1 MRIPRI
7 FSKTVS
13 PVVADFGASSV
24 KLLQLTGDETPRI
37 VAAAEIDIPD
47 EARGNVD
54 RRFAFLAEELPGALR
69 KGGFEGKRVMCSP
82 ASSHFIVQQTRIDES
97 SPLSADDQVSAEVA
111 GRMNCLP
118 TAVIARSFPTPGNSR
133 DHVVLA
139 IARDDVMRHVDL
151 FKRCRFDL
159 VGVQPDHIPMLHAFN
174 HLHRRSED
182 RSVSTMYVD
191 AGWGSVKV
199 AVARGTDLVF
209 ARIIQIGGRQ
219 FDEISAAAWGCTNSA
234 ARIRRIQEETAQAA
248 PKPMRSAQAISEDE
262 SGSVLLRVG
271 MAKADTQAEG
281 HRSETVADAMLAE
294 DRRTGVESTTLTG
307 VSTACPQPDF
317 IEVHETIADELSMCA
332 RYAQAS
338 LGSPIDRI
346 VMLGGESHSRRF
358 AGHLARRMGIKT
370 SVGDPIRRL
379 FAENADRVGP
389 LDPSREHPEWVVA
402 CGLCALGVD
411 A

>member
-1 MRIPRI
+1 MRIPRM

-24 KLLQLTGDETPRI
+24 KLLQLTDEETPSI
-37 VAAAEIDIPD
+37 VAAAKIEIPD

-54 RRFAFLAEELPGALR
+54 RRFAFLAEELPAALR
-69 KGGFEGKRVMCSP
+69 KGGFEGKRAICSP

-97 SPLSADDQVSAEVA
+97 SPLSVDDQVSAEVA

-118 TAVIARSFPTPGNSR
+118 KAVVARSFPTPGSDR
-133 DHVVLA
+133 DRVVLA

-151 FKRCRFDL
+151 FKRCRIDL
-159 VGVQPDHIPMLHAFN
+159 VGVHPDQIPMLHSFN

-182 RSVSTMYVD
+182 RSISTMYVD
-191 AGWGSVKV
+191 AGWGAVKV

-219 FDEISAAAWGCTNSA
+219 FDEISAAAWGCTNAA
-234 ARIRRIQEETAQAA
+234 ARIRRIQEEEAQAS
-248 PKPMRSAQAISEDE
+248 PKPMQSTETTDHGQL
-262 SGSVLLRVG
+262 GSVMLRVG
-271 MAKADTQAEG
+271 MSKAGAESENP
-281 HRSETVADAMLAE
+281 RSRTESGMILAE
-294 DRRTGVESTTLTG
+294 DRRIAEESTSLAA

-317 IEVHETIADELSMCA
+317 IEVHETVADELSMCA

-379 FAENADRVGP
+379 FAGNADCIGP

-402 CGLCALGVD
+402 CGLYAMGPK